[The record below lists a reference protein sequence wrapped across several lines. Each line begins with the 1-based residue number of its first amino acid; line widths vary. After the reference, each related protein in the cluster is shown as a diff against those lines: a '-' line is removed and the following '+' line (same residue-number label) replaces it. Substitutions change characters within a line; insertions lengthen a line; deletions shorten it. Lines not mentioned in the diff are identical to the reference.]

1 MSNKLK
7 IKTKAGIMMKNKYS
21 KGPYWK
27 FKDHL
32 SEESKNVVF
41 YHLLTIIEEEY
52 PKLLEEVEHLVD
64 RNLVK
69 DELIESISYLFKLH
83 DVDEKFKNDL
93 LKAINQFFETYHN
106 VKGDIVFYKK

>member
-21 KGPYWK
+21 KDSYWK

-41 YHLLTIIEEEY
+41 YHLLTIIEEVN
-52 PKLLEEVEHLVD
+52 PKLFEEVDHLID

-93 LKAINQFFETYHN
+93 LNAINQFFETYHN
-106 VKGDIVFYKK
+106 VKGDIVF

>member
-1 MSNKLK
+1 MTNEVKTQ
-7 IKTKAGIMMKNKYS
+7 TKAGIMMKNKYS

-41 YHLLTIIEEEY
+41 YHLLTIIEEEN
-52 PKLLEEVEHLVD
+52 PKVLEEVEHLVD
-64 RNLVK
+64 RNLIK
-69 DELIESISYLFKLH
+69 DELIDSISYLFKLH

-93 LKAINQFFETYHN
+93 LNAINQYFETYHN
-106 VKGDIVFYKK
+106 RRCLI